1 MLCGPR
7 EISLAIV
14 FLTILGGVRSIWGP
28 FIGGAIWVVLTK
40 RLLAGSPNGQSIA
53 FSIFG
58 VLVLATMLYRPSG
71 LVGLGRDAWRRL
83 RRRRPEATG

>member
-1 MLCGPR
+1 MAFVWRHKGA
-7 EISLAIV
+7 LAV
-14 FLTILGGVRSIWGP
+14 GSVLAAFLADPGP
-28 FIGGAIWVVLTK
+28 FIGGTIWVVLTK

-71 LVGLGRDAWRRL
+71 LAGLGRDAWRAL
-83 RRRRPEATG
+83 RRKKASA